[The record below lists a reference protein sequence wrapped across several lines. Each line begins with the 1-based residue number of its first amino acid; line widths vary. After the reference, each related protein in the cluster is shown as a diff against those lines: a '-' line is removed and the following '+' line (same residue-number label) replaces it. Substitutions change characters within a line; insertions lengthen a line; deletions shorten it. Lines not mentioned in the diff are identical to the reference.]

1 MSLTGKA
8 AIITGASSGIGWA
21 TARVLTDDGAR
32 VVVAGR
38 RKERL
43 DVLVAELPDGSAVAA
58 PSDLLDPETPGK
70 LIQACLDAFGT
81 CDIVINNAGT
91 MHVGTIDTMDM
102 DAAAK
107 MIRVNVEAVT
117 QLSYAA
123 LRHFKAQDS
132 GHLVNISSILG
143 TKVRPTTGIYAGTK
157 YAVEALSEGLRMELA
172 GTNVKLSVIEPGL
185 VNTELQDHFE
195 VHPKNA
201 LNIQQLLNP
210 EDIARCIRFVLE
222 QPDHVRIPVMM
233 VLPGEQAM

>member
-1 MSLTGKA
+1 MSLRGKA
-8 AIITGASSGIGWA
+8 AIVTGASSGIGAA
-21 TARVLTDDGAR
+21 TARTLIDGGAR
-32 VVVAGR
+32 VVITGR
-38 RKERL
+38 RKEQL
-43 DVLVAELPDGSAVAA
+43 DALVADLPEGSVVAA
-58 PSDLLDPETPGK
+58 PADLLNPETPPK
-70 LIQACLDAFGT
+70 LIQACLEAFGT
-81 CDIVINNAGT
+81 CDVVINNAGT
-91 MHVGTIDTMDM
+91 MHVGTIENMDM
-102 DAAAK
+102 DAAGK

-185 VNTELQDHFE
+185 VDTELQDHFA
-195 VHPKNA
+195 VHPKDA
-201 LNIQQLLNP
+201 LGIQRLLDP

-222 QPDHVRIPVMM
+222 QPEHVRIPVMM